1 MNVLP
6 YFFFV
11 WMLTHGCLDVDT
23 RLRLS
28 FFCSAVYLNGLVKD
42 VSVSFFSIV
51 AQEANEQYRRCFT
64 GQPGKSQDIGCTNFC
79 AFGLGM
85 SCGI

>member
-1 MNVLP
+1 MNILP

-11 WMLTHGCLDVDT
+11 CMLTHGCLDVYT
-23 RLRLS
+23 CLRLS

-42 VSVSFFSIV
+42 VSVSFFSIF
-51 AQEANEQYRRCFT
+51 AQKVNKQYRRCFT
-64 GQPGKSQDIGCTNFC
+64 EQPGKSQDIGCTNFC
-79 AFGLGM
+79 AFGHGM